1 LLEGIVLL
9 QQRIKNEDMGARW
22 RGEGTKPMV
31 KDVSMR
37 ESREPIVVG
46 GGRIE

>member
-1 LLEGIVLL
+1 MLL

-22 RGEGTKPMV
+22 RGEGTKPMI
-31 KDVSMR
+31 KDVSM
-37 ESREPIVVG
+37 REPIVVG